1 MMKKKILKGLGYIVV
16 GILVVLILNAFVQLV
31 ILGKDYITL
40 FGYTSFI
47 VESGS
52 MEGAI
57 NSNDLAIEKI
67 TKDVKIGDIVTYY
80 DKGYYI
86 THRVVEVRENT
97 IITKADSS
105 NKNDVEMKKESI
117 VGKVVMVLPFMKVF
131 EVISGMLLIL
141 AIIVI
146 FHFDKIYDKYSKKKL
161 ESIDPEKYNDFT
173 KKILNSIKNRNKDK
187 KTKSLS
193 KDWIVRLRLVSMINE
208 LIGDQKWYELKKLVD
223 SYTINNYHEDDVF
236 TKDTLVKLRE
246 EELSNYTVLL
256 LNAITCQDID
266 AFDTVFSVYK
276 EKLIKEYIF
285 K

>member
-1 MMKKKILKGLGYIVV
+1 MKKKRILKGLGFTLI
-16 GILVVLILNAFVQLV
+16 GILLVLILNGFVQLV

-40 FGYTSFI
+40 FGYTCFI

-57 NSNDLAIEKI
+57 RSNDLAIEKI
-67 TKDVKIGDIVTYY
+67 TQDVKVKDIITYY

-86 THRVVEVRENT
+86 THRVVEVKDYT
-97 IITKADSS
+97 VITKADNSNTNDLEIKKSS
-105 NKNDVEMKKESI
+105 I
-117 VGKVVMVLPFMKVF
+117 IGKVVMVVPFMKTF

-161 ESIDPEKYNDFT
+161 MDIDPEKYNDFT

-187 KTKSLS
+187 STKSLS

-208 LIGDQKWYELKKLVD
+208 LIDDKKWYELKKLID
-223 SYTINNYHEDDVF
+223 SYNINNYHEDEVF
-236 TKDTLVKLRE
+236 TKKTLTKLRN

-256 LNAITCQDID
+256 LNSITCQDLD

>member
-1 MMKKKILKGLGYIVV
+1 MKKRIFKGLGYTLI

-67 TKDVKIGDIVTYY
+67 TKDVKEKDIITYY

-86 THRVVEVRENT
+86 THRVVEVKDHT
-97 IITKADSS
+97 VITKADNS
-105 NKNDVEMKKESI
+105 NTNDLEISKNNI
-117 VGKVVMVLPFMKVF
+117 IGKVVMVLPFMKVF

-146 FHFDKIYDKYSKKKL
+146 FHFDKIYDKYSRKKL
-161 ESIDPEKYNDFT
+161 ENINPDKYNDFT

-187 KTKSLS
+187 KDKSLS
-193 KDWIVRLRLVSMINE
+193 KAWVVRLRLVSMINE
-208 LIGDQKWYELKKLVD
+208 LIEDKKWYELKKLLD

-236 TKDTLVKLRE
+236 TKSTLTKLRE

-256 LNAITCQDID
+256 LNSITCQDLD
-266 AFDTVFSVYK
+266 AFDTIFSVYK